1 MIRTLIRPISTAQLV
16 LDVLLAVGLFFVL
29 GFVALAPERPWF
41 LTVIVGGIMAG
52 SLAVRRLSPA
62 MALGI
67 AWIGAIAQ
75 MCMLLPPVPSNIAI
89 FGVLYATA
97 AYGSRAVMWSGFASA
112 IVGAITITLY
122 LFLMPGLFG
131 GPNAFTTPLAGL
143 FVAGMMFGSS
153 LFALLLAWTCGALMR
168 AVIRARVNREAQRRA
183 EVEAA
188 AEQERGRIARDMHDV
203 VAHSLAV
210 IVAQADGARYAAQA
224 DPRVATEALGTI
236 SGTARAALT
245 DVRMLLTQLRHRQA
259 EGPQPTLA
267 DLDELFAQV
276 RAAGVDLVV
285 DIDPAPPS
293 DVPASV
299 QLAVYRILQEA
310 MTNALR
316 HGDGGEV
323 DLRLSWWADR
333 VQLRVTNGV
342 AAAVAGG
349 EDRPPGHGLVGMRE
363 RAQLIGGRV
372 DAERQGRMFVVTG
385 ELPIG
390 GTT

>member
-1 MIRTLIRPISTAQLV
+1 
-16 LDVLLAVGLFFVL
+16 
-29 GFVALAPERPWF
+29 
-41 LTVIVGGIMAG
+41 
-52 SLAVRRLSPA
+52 
-62 MALGI
+62 
-67 AWIGAIAQ
+67 
-75 MCMLLPPVPSNIAI
+75 
-89 FGVLYATA
+89 
-97 AYGSRAVMWSGFASA
+97 
-112 IVGAITITLY
+112 
-122 LFLMPGLFG
+122 
-131 GPNAFTTPLAGL
+131 
-143 FVAGMMFGSS
+143 
-153 LFALLLAWTCGALMR
+153 
-168 AVIRARVNREAQRRA
+168 
-183 EVEAA
+183 
-188 AEQERGRIARDMHDV
+188 
-203 VAHSLAV
+203 
-210 IVAQADGARYAAQA
+210 
-224 DPRVATEALGTI
+224 
-236 SGTARAALT
+236 
-245 DVRMLLTQLRHRQA
+245 MLLTQLRHRQA

-363 RAQLIGGRV
+363 RAQLVGGRV